1 MECHRGHS
9 TFFGTAVL
17 EVTDIKEKADGTI
30 ILTVDAV
37 CEMLLCD
44 DAVMTHELTAQFAE
58 GGSFQYPG
66 NKIRNTEM
74 GEKPPCQY
82 RIGKEKAE

>member
-1 MECHRGHS
+1 MPSWALH
-9 TFFGTAVL
+9 FFWNCGTGS
-17 EVTDIKEKADGTI
+17 DSYKGKGRRNYY
-30 ILTVDAV
+30 ILTVEAV

>member
-9 TFFGTAVL
+9 TFSGTAVP
-17 EVTDIKEKADGTI
+17 EVTAIKEKADGTI

-44 DAVMTHELTAQFAE
+44 DAVMTHEFTAQFAE

-66 NKIRNTEM
+66 RL
-74 GEKPPCQY
+74 
-82 RIGKEKAE
+82 RLL